1 MKIVAFSGGVGG
13 AKLADGLAQCLPPSN
28 LTVIVNTGDDFDH
41 LGLRICPDLDTVV
54 YTLAGLANP
63 ATGWGRA
70 EETWNALE
78 TLQTLGSE
86 TWFKL
91 GDRDLGLHLERT
103 RRLAAGET
111 LSQVTQHI
119 CRCWGIEHR
128 ILPVSDQRIAT
139 IVDTVEYGE
148 LPFQQY
154 FVKHQCHPAVK
165 GFRFEGIETAQAA
178 PGVLSAIHRAD
189 AVVLTPSNPWVSLDP
204 ILCVPGIRQALE
216 KKRILAVSPIIAG
229 KTVKGPAAKMFDELG
244 IAPSALAVAQH
255 YHDLIE
261 TLVIDRQDESQS
273 QSIAALG
280 ITPLVT
286 DTIMKTRADRKRLAQ
301 EILNYLQTLTA

>member
-28 LTVIVNTGDDFDH
+28 LTIVVNTGDDFDH

-70 EETWNALE
+70 EETWSALD

-103 RRLAAGET
+103 RRLANGET

-119 CRCWGIEHR
+119 CRQWGILPA
-128 ILPVSDQRIAT
+128 ILPMSDQRIAT
-139 IVDTVEYGE
+139 VVDTVEHGE

-154 FVKHQCHPAVK
+154 FVKHQCQPAVK

-178 PGVLSAIHRAD
+178 PDVLSAIHQAN
-189 AVVLTPSNPWVSLDP
+189 AIVLTPSNPWVSLDP
-204 ILCVPGIRQALE
+204 ILSVPGMRQAL
-216 KKRILAVSPIIAG
+216 KGKRILAVSPIIAG
-229 KTVKGPAAKMFDELG
+229 KTIKGPAAKMFGELG

-255 YHDLIE
+255 YRSLIE
-261 TLVIDRQDESQS
+261 TLVIDQLDESQS
-273 QSIAALG
+273 QPIAALG
-280 ITPLVT
+280 IIPLAT

-301 EILNYLQTLTA
+301 EILNYLQTLIA